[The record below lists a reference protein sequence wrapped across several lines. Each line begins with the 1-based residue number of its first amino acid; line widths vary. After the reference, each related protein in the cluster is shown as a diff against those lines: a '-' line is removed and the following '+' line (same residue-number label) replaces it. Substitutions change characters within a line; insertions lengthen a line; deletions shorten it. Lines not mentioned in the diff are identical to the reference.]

1 MFICVHVC
9 KTNELLVVLVYKI
22 EKQTVLCASVVQ
34 CDMLDIIIFLTA
46 LGVGRL
52 SSKERRSC

>member
-1 MFICVHVC
+1 MFSCVHVC

-22 EKQTVLCASVVQ
+22 EQKTVLYASVVQ
-34 CDMLDIIIFLTA
+34 CDILDIIIFLTA

-52 SSKERRSC
+52 SSKKRRLC